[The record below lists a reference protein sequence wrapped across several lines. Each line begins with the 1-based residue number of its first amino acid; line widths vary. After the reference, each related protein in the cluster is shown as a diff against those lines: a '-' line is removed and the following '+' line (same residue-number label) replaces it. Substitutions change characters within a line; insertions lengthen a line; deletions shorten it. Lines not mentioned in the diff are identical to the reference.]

1 MKYLYLLA
9 CLLPLLAFGRDN
21 PFISTGMADS
31 NTTNIITKLAD
42 FSQTSINLPSD
53 ARELEAVIVVYKSVD
68 GSLKEKRAQIG
79 ASFDWRDTIYISR
92 QVMPKNGEVVDVSV
106 TAQGGSTEA
115 KTITNLTEAPP
126 LQALAAPSQ
135 ETPLAS
141 ADIVAGRINAYAN
154 KIVINTPD
162 LLLKSYDKG
171 LRIVMDF
178 EKKNKFLT
186 HSREFGD
193 KTPLRRA
200 IVGSHDKFYR
210 VVLELDKKYKYS
222 IRQNSLGY
230 TIWLGK

>member
-9 CLLPLLAFGRDN
+9 CLLPFLAFGRDN
-21 PFISTGMADS
+21 PFISTAMADS
-31 NTTNIITKLAD
+31 NTTNIITKLDD
-42 FSQTSINLPSD
+42 FSQISINLPSD
-53 ARELEAVIVVYKSVD
+53 ARELEAVVVVYKSVD

-92 QVMPKNGEVVDVSV
+92 QAMPKNGEVVDVSV
-106 TAQGGSTEA
+106 TANSAEA

-126 LQALAAPSQ
+126 LQALVTPSQ

-171 LRIVMDF
+171 SRIVMDF
-178 EKKNKFLT
+178 EKKSKFLT
-186 HSREFGD
+186 HSREFGE

-200 IVGSHDKFYR
+200 TVGSHGKFYR
-210 VVLELDKKYKYS
+210 VVLELDNKYKYS
-222 IRQNSLGY
+222 IRQNSSSY